1 MTGMSLGI
9 VLVAAFLHAFWNYL
23 AKKSR
28 KKIVFIWWFILI
40 ACILYT
46 PMFLYFYSATE
57 ISAVGWVCIVV
68 TGILHALYFFFVGGS
83 YERGDLSLAY
93 PLARGFGPLLVP
105 ILAVI
110 LLREQLSPSGITGI
124 ALIVIGIYLIH
135 LRSFS
140 WPALFEPFAAI
151 RSTAS
156 IWALLTGC
164 TIAAYSLVD
173 KVGVQAVHPP
183 VYIYLMFVIS
193 LLLLTPY
200 VLIKER
206 TALMPEWQA
215 NKGAILADGFLVLFT
230 YMLILFAMQLSK
242 VSYVVAVR
250 ELSIVFSALFGIIWL
265 GEGHRRQRLIGALL
279 IALGV
284 VFIGLSR

>member
-1 MTGMSLGI
+1 MTAMSLGI
-9 VLVAAFLHAFWNYL
+9 VLIAAFLHAFWNYL

-28 KKIVFIWWFILI
+28 NKIVFIWWFLLI
-40 ACILYT
+40 ACMVYA
-46 PMFLYFYSATE
+46 PMFFYFYLAIE
-57 ISAVGWVCIVV
+57 ISAVGWVCIIA

-93 PLARGFGPLLVP
+93 PLARGFGPFLVP
-105 ILAVI
+105 FLAVI
-110 LLREQLSPSGITGI
+110 LLHEQLSPAGITGI
-124 ALIVIGIYLIH
+124 ALVVIGIYIIH
-135 LRSFS
+135 LRSFAWRS
-140 WPALFEPFAAI
+140 FLEPFAAI
-151 RSTAS
+151 RSDAS

-173 KVGVQAVHPP
+173 KVGVQSVHPP

-200 VLIKER
+200 VLIKAR
-206 TALMPEWQA
+206 KDLKREWQI
-215 NKGAILADGFLVLFT
+215 NRGPILADGFLVLFT
-230 YMLILFAMQLSK
+230 YLLILFAMQMSH
-242 VSYVVAVR
+242 VSYVVAAR
-250 ELSIVFSALFGIIWL
+250 ELSIVFSTLFGIIWL
-265 GEGHRRQRLIGALL
+265 GEGHRRQRLVGAFL

>member
-1 MTGMSLGI
+1 MTAMSLGI

-28 KKIVFIWWFILI
+28 NKVVFIWWFILI
-40 ACILYT
+40 ACILYA
-46 PMFLYFYSATE
+46 PIFLYFYMAIE

-110 LLREQLSPSGITGI
+110 LLHEQLSPAGITGI
-124 ALIVIGIYLIH
+124 ALVVIGIYLIH

-140 WPALFEPFAAI
+140 WASLFEPFAAI
-151 RSTAS
+151 RSKAS
-156 IWALLTGC
+156 VWALLTGC

-173 KVGVQAVHPP
+173 KVGVQSVHPP
-183 VYIYLMFVIS
+183 VYIYLMFLIS

-200 VLIKER
+200 VLMKER
-206 TALMPEWQA
+206 KALISEWQT
-215 NKGAILADGFLVLFT
+215 NRGPILADGFLVLFT
-230 YMLILFAMQLSK
+230 YMLILFAMQMSK

-250 ELSIVFSALFGIIWL
+250 ELSIVFSALFGSIWL
-265 GEGHRRQRLIGALL
+265 GEGYRRQRLIGALL

-284 VFIGLSR
+284 VFVGLSR

>member
-9 VLVAAFLHAFWNYL
+9 VLIAAFLHAFWNYL

-28 KKIVFIWWFILI
+28 NKIVFIWWFLLA
-40 ACILYT
+40 ACILYA
-46 PMFLYFYSATE
+46 PMFLYFYSAIK
-57 ISAVGWVCIVV
+57 ISAVGWVCIIA

-93 PLARGFGPLLVP
+93 PLARGFGPFLVP

-110 LLREQLSPSGITGI
+110 LLREQLSPSGIAGI
-124 ALIVIGIYLIH
+124 ALVVIGIYLIH

-140 WPALFEPFAAI
+140 RQSFFEPFAAI
-151 RSTAS
+151 RSMDKEGVAS
-156 IWALLTGC
+156 V
-164 TIAAYSLVD
+164 Y
-173 KVGVQAVHPP
+173 PP
-183 VYIYLMFVIS
+183 VNIYLMFVIS

-206 TALMPEWQA
+206 KALKLEWQT
-215 NKGAILADGFLVLFT
+215 NRGPILVDGFLVLFT
-230 YMLILFAMQLSK
+230 YMLILFAMQINN

-265 GEGHRRQRLIGALL
+265 GEGHRRPRLIGAVL